1 MEIQR
6 FVYLCFA
13 WLLFANI
20 YSSISGQTIFQN
32 QLTYADSLFEQGN
45 YFDAVTEYKRLLFFN
60 SSGKYEYT
68 ANYKIAMCYKS
79 GGKLDEAIK
88 YFTLSVLSSKKQSDL
103 LESKFQIVRCNILRK
118 TTKNALFLLN
128 NYERKP
134 EFDNSLEKINYWRGW
149 AYMFLD
155 DFGNAEYYFSKVRFG
170 KELEKL
176 TNKVEKEKY
185 SVTFAKIISYILPGA
200 GQFYTGN
207 YVSGLLSFGWNVLWG
222 YTTIRAFADDRIF
235 DGIAVGSLLWLRFYR
250 GNFQNAEK
258 FVRIKNREI
267 TNKMLIQIQNN
278 YKGIKP

>member
-88 YFTLSVLSSKKQSDL
+88 YFTLSVLSSK
-103 LESKFQIVRCNILRK
+103 
-118 TTKNALFLLN
+118 
-128 NYERKP
+128 
-134 EFDNSLEKINYWRGW
+134 
-149 AYMFLD
+149 
-155 DFGNAEYYFSKVRFG
+155 
-170 KELEKL
+170 
-176 TNKVEKEKY
+176 NKVIYSNQNFKLYGAIFCEKQQR
-185 SVTFAKIISYILPGA
+185 T
-200 GQFYTGN
+200 
-207 YVSGLLSFGWNVLWG
+207 LSF
-222 YTTIRAFADDRIF
+222 Y
-235 DGIAVGSLLWLRFYR
+235 
-250 GNFQNAEK
+250 
-258 FVRIKNREI
+258 
-267 TNKMLIQIQNN
+267 
-278 YKGIKP
+278 